1 MFALSRRV
9 FILRIAFAL
18 ILVLAIALPAA
29 DLVAQDEEEGQDG
42 QEEPEGLD
50 ELKEE
55 RERVAREAALAAQ
68 NIDVRTATVEEVTRA
83 LDEIAEFVA
92 IQELRLGEA
101 EASHQSSVDAVN
113 RAEDEREAILVEAE
127 LIREQLADLAV
138 RSFTGE
144 SGASSDDVTELIL
157 SDDPGESAR
166 FLHLLELQ
174 TGNLGDGLDRLRGLE
189 FEADALVG
197 EQEEAAS
204 RAAESLGEVEER
216 SAELDAALEQ
226 QALIVASAEL
236 RLEAQLAEAAF
247 LLERDLALSSA
258 ISAEQTEINDQI
270 IASALSQGIE
280 IPAPVNLDDIA
291 LISFYRPE
299 EGVEGAEEV
308 EETIDPETGEV
319 VPPIPPI
326 PAVDAEPFF
335 QIEVNVAI
343 EEQTRQLYQL
353 AFDQGIDLGGWGYR
367 PIQRQVQL
375 RAAHCGGTT
384 FDIWHK
390 PAFQCA
396 PPTARPGFSK
406 HEQGR
411 AIDFQW
417 NGHGIGSR
425 NSEAF
430 RWLQAN
436 APQFGF
442 VNLPSEPW
450 HWSISEGDERLP
462 E

>member
-216 SAELDAALEQ
+216 SA
-226 QALIVASAEL
+226 
-236 RLEAQLAEAAF
+236 
-247 LLERDLALSSA
+247 
-258 ISAEQTEINDQI
+258 
-270 IASALSQGIE
+270 
-280 IPAPVNLDDIA
+280 
-291 LISFYRPE
+291 
-299 EGVEGAEEV
+299 
-308 EETIDPETGEV
+308 
-319 VPPIPPI
+319 
-326 PAVDAEPFF
+326 
-335 QIEVNVAI
+335 
-343 EEQTRQLYQL
+343 
-353 AFDQGIDLGGWGYR
+353 
-367 PIQRQVQL
+367 
-375 RAAHCGGTT
+375 
-384 FDIWHK
+384 
-390 PAFQCA
+390 
-396 PPTARPGFSK
+396 
-406 HEQGR
+406 
-411 AIDFQW
+411 
-417 NGHGIGSR
+417 
-425 NSEAF
+425 
-430 RWLQAN
+430 
-436 APQFGF
+436 
-442 VNLPSEPW
+442 
-450 HWSISEGDERLP
+450 
-462 E
+462 